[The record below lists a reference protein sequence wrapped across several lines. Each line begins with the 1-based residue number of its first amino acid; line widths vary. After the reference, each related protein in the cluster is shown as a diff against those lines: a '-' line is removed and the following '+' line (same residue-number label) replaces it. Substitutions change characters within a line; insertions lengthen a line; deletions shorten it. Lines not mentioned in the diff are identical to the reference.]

1 MAHLAT
7 GNPINS
13 CLTPN
18 MDKTHHGPV
27 IALFFRINFKISCKV
42 SLATLVCSKETV
54 FFYF

>member
-13 CLTPN
+13 CLTPS